1 MEQKKILKRI
11 EQLSTL
17 CEETEP
23 TSKELMYMDKLFSDD
38 LILVDTMYLK
48 VEEFNYT
55 STEIIDIM
63 RECNWIWKKRLK
75 VKEMG
80 WEKYNSID
88 RKIEESLRANRKIEA
103 IKIYRRHKID
113 TLREDCSLKEA
124 KEYID
129 RLLIQL
135 GMDTL

>member
-1 MEQKKILKRI
+1 MKKDLILERI

-23 TSKELMYMDKLFSDD
+23 TSNELLNMDKLFSQD
-38 LILVDTMYLK
+38 LIDVDKMYLQVRNEK
-48 VEEFNYT
+48 N
-55 STEIIDIM
+55 SRDEIIDIM

-80 WEKYNSID
+80 WDKYNSID
-88 RKIEESLRANRKIEA
+88 RKIEESLRGGRKIEA
-103 IKIYRRHKID
+103 IKTYRKHKID
-113 TLREDCSLKEA
+113 NGEDCGLKEA

-129 RLLIQL
+129 KLQVKMEL
-135 GMDTL
+135 D